1 VIETVTQFSFD
12 SKWGLRLLSAFFG
25 AIGLWLVLAF
35 KDNDRGE
42 QTAGLIGVSYCYS
55 SHLLFGSGQITLR
68 SGSKTRNP
76 SLTLPN
82 ILQTHLFISLNAAL
96 SLHPVNFAC

>member
-1 VIETVTQFSFD
+1 MADIGDIIETVGRAIFHAGRLVIETVTQFSFD

-42 QTAGLIGVSYCYS
+42 QTAGLIGGVV
-55 SHLLFGSGQITLR
+55 LLFV
-68 SGSKTRNP
+68 
-76 SLTLPN
+76 
-82 ILQTHLFISLNAAL
+82 AL
-96 SLHPVNFAC
+96 ALWIWSNYVKERF